1 MHGKRD
7 AVERAGPDRHAG
19 NPVRGKGVTV
29 AVLEQHGD
37 RFAVAGDVGLNLVT
51 AEPDRAPALARD
63 RAVQLPGD
71 AALALAEHVVDGG
84 GDGGDR
90 TRDRAGRAHA
100 LKTAGKF
107 LGDEPGGE
115 LP

>member
-1 MHGKRD
+1 M
-7 AVERAGPDRHAG
+7 
-19 NPVRGKGVTV
+19 TV

-37 RFAVAGDVGLNLVT
+37 RFAVAGDVGLNLVA

-71 AALALAEHVVDGG
+71 PALALAEHVVDGG
-84 GDGGDR
+84 RDGGDR
-90 TRDRAGRAHA
+90 AGHRAGRAHA
-100 LKTAGKF
+100 LEALGKF

-115 LP
+115 LARRASADAA